1 MAVRLKLNNAATVK
15 CEVGFTD
22 VVSGTDAGVVNVLAT
37 PTVRAADAV
46 VWAADTDDTAY
57 WQALG
62 VDSGTITTKIEP
74 SLAID
79 ATYNTFMVQ
88 LQRYDSSS
96 NIAAAQFRR
105 ADANGHVT
113 YTSDWMTAAVT
124 SNVLLTPWVYV
135 QNRTTSN
142 RTCTIDF
149 IHVWQ
154 RRTIT

>member
-1 MAVRLKLNNAATVK
+1 MRLKLNNAATVK
-15 CEVGFTD
+15 CEVVFTD